1 VNRRQVVVGA
11 LVSAFASSVANAAV
25 AQTKLTIMVFP
36 GISNLPIYAAQTKGF
51 FAKRGLEVDV
61 KFTSGS
67 DELRNGLAAGRYQIV
82 HSAVDNAVA
91 MVELAK
97 ADAAIV
103 IGGDSSFQ
111 ELFVSPEIASYAD
124 IRGKTVLVDAPNT
137 AYAFFLYTMLK
148 QNGLERGDYAV
159 KSVGATAFRLAG
171 LKDKSGV
178 AAIIGPPFSIVAER
192 DGLRNFGSASK
203 ALGRLQGN
211 GGFVLRSWAK
221 ANSDAL
227 VHYLQAYIDGVR
239 WARDPANRAEAV
251 ALYVERLKLPE
262 DVAMK
267 CYEIAA
273 NAESGLAND
282 AALDIEGFRN
292 ILRLR
297 TAIEGG
303 SPLLPETY
311 LDLSY
316 YQQALTGM

>member
-1 VNRRQVVVGA
+1 MNRRQVVVGA
-11 LVSAFASSVANAAV
+11 LVSAFATSVANAAA

-36 GISNLPIYAAQTKGF
+36 GINNLPIYAAQAKGF

-97 ADAAIV
+97 VDVAIV
-103 IGGDSSFQ
+103 VGGDSGFQ

-178 AAIIGPPFSIVAER
+178 AAIIGPPFSILAER
-192 DGLRNFGSASK
+192 DGLKNFGSASK
-203 ALGRLQGN
+203 A
-211 GGFVLRSWAK
+211 S
-221 ANSDAL
+221 
-227 VHYLQAYIDGVR
+227 
-239 WARDPANRAEAV
+239 
-251 ALYVERLKLPE
+251 
-262 DVAMK
+262 
-267 CYEIAA
+267 
-273 NAESGLAND
+273 
-282 AALDIEGFRN
+282 
-292 ILRLR
+292 
-297 TAIEGG
+297 
-303 SPLLPETY
+303 
-311 LDLSY
+311 
-316 YQQALTGM
+316 

>member
-1 VNRRQVVVGA
+1 MNRRQVVVGA
-11 LVSAFASSVANAAV
+11 LVSAFATSVANAAA

-36 GISNLPIYAAQTKGF
+36 GINNLPIYAAQAKGF

-97 ADAAIV
+97 VDVAIV
-103 IGGDSSFQ
+103 VGGDSGFQ

-148 QNGLERGDYAV
+148 QNGLERSDYAV

-171 LKDKSGV
+171 LKNKSGV
-178 AAIIGPPFSIVAER
+178 AAIIGPPFSILAER
-192 DGLRNFGSASK
+192 DGLKNFGSASK

-239 WARDPANRAEAV
+239 WARDPVNRAEAV
-251 ALYVERLKLPE
+251 ALYVEQLKLPE
-262 DVAMK
+262 DVATQ

-273 NAESGLAND
+273 SAESGLAKD
-282 AALDIEGFRN
+282 AVLDLEGFGT
-292 ILRLR
+292 ILKLR

-303 SPLLPETY
+303 SPLSPDTY

>member
-1 VNRRQVVVGA
+1 MNRRQVVVGA
-11 LVSAFASSVANAAV
+11 LVSALAASVASAAA

-36 GISNLPIYAAQTKGF
+36 GINNLPIYAAQAKGF
-51 FAKRGLEVDV
+51 FFKRGLEVDV

-97 ADAAIV
+97 VDVAIV
-103 IGGDSSFQ
+103 VGGDSGFQ

-178 AAIIGPPFSIVAER
+178 AAIIGPPFSILAER
-192 DGLRNFGSASK
+192 EGLKNFGSASK

-239 WARDPANRAEAV
+239 WARDPVNRAEAV
-251 ALYVERLKLPE
+251 ALYVEQLKLPE
-262 DVAMK
+262 DVATQ

-273 NAESGLAND
+273 SAESGLAKD
-282 AALDIEGFRN
+282 AVLDLEGFGT
-292 ILRLR
+292 ILKLR

-303 SPLLPETY
+303 SPLSPETY

>member
-1 VNRRQVVVGA
+1 MNRRQVVVGA
-11 LVSAFASSVANAAV
+11 LVSALATSVASAAA

-36 GISNLPIYAAQTKGF
+36 GINNLPIYAAQAKGF

-97 ADAAIV
+97 VDVAIV
-103 IGGDSSFQ
+103 VGGDSGFQ

-178 AAIIGPPFSIVAER
+178 AAIIGPPFSILAER
-192 DGLRNFGSASK
+192 AGLKNFGSASK

-239 WARDPANRAEAV
+239 WARDPVNRAEAV
-251 ALYVERLKLPE
+251 ALYVEQLKLPE
-262 DVAMK
+262 DVATQ

-273 NAESGLAND
+273 NAESGLAKD
-282 AALDIEGFRN
+282 AALDREGFRS
-292 ILRLR
+292 ILNLR
-297 TAIEGG
+297 TATEGG
-303 SPLLPETY
+303 SPLSPETY